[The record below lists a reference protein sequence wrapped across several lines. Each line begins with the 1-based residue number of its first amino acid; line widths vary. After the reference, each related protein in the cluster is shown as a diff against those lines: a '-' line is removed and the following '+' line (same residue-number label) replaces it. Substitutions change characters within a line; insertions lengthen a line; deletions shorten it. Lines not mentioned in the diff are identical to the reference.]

1 MKLVWGTPAVPGGR
15 WRGGLLNLRSIRRL
29 AGDAD
34 ARARTLEAYKRH
46 RIHVSLRGL
55 GVWMLSLAIG
65 GHLVGAGVIAWR
77 LHTTTAHNQ
86 IGYADLVLPWRWSGL
101 DEKRGAALIAQ
112 ARDRLA
118 AGDLSTGFQ
127 LLRAGLGRQP
137 GDLAARLDLA
147 RLHAT
152 LRLNGKA
159 ARLLE
164 DGLALGQPDRRY
176 LETLLALLA
185 DTGQPPRRA
194 AVAARALA
202 DRGPTDP
209 LRPWLVT
216 ENLHA
221 LRAVGQP
228 EAALALAAR
237 ELPPDEP
244 TRRELEILSKLEN
257 GHGAEAAAMA
267 ERWIKDA
274 PDRPEPLR
282 LRATIAR
289 QAGDLP
295 TLRANLDALR
305 RLAPEPPDTYLF
317 AYVQSRRAGDEAGA
331 RDAWDRLMLRH
342 GADPELHL
350 ALALVLTDLQDR
362 AGLDQLA
369 ATCRELG
376 ASTDPVWWARLQLAR
391 LDRDWPGVRAAAQEL
406 RRSGT
411 RTHTTDVEIADAL
424 ARSKLEGGTG
434 PRSDLIETVARLALP
449 LPTSLATLDF
459 LISEGDGPTARE
471 ILNLIEG
478 PYADAE
484 GLTRRRDAIAALP
497 TPPEPAPAPER
508 PATPEFSGYE
518 AFAEIFRTGLA
529 AGREAEMRA
538 LLTEVRRSGADWA
551 AVATARLD
559 ALELPLAARD
569 PDPSRARLLARS
581 LLARG
586 EAFASD
592 VLSVARACQA
602 AGDTDRARLL
612 VRELLRAHPDDPEA
626 LASLQA
632 WTPTEAE
639 PGRRE

>member
-29 AGDAD
+29 VGDAD

-55 GVWMLSLAIG
+55 GVWLLSLALS
-65 GHLVGAGVIAWR
+65 GHLLGAGVIAWR
-77 LHTTTAHNQ
+77 LRSTTPHNQ
-86 IGYADLVLPWRWSGL
+86 IGYVDLVLPWRWSGL
-101 DEKRGAALIAQ
+101 DAKRGAALIAQ

-118 AGDLSTGFQ
+118 AGDLTTGFQ
-127 LLRAGLGRQP
+127 LLRAGLGRHP
-137 GDLAARLDLA
+137 SDLAARLDLA

-164 DGLALGQPDRRY
+164 DGLALGRPDQRY
-176 LETLLALLA
+176 LETLFALLA
-185 DTGQPPRRA
+185 DTGQPTRRA
-194 AVAARALA
+194 TVAARALA
-202 DRGPTDP
+202 DRGPDDP
-209 LRPWLVT
+209 LRPWLVI

-221 LRAVGQP
+221 LRATGQP

-237 ELPPDEP
+237 ELSPDDA
-244 TRRELEILSKLEN
+244 TRRELEILSALEN
-257 GHGAEAAAMA
+257 DQGTTATALA
-267 ERWIKDA
+267 ERWIKEA

-289 QAGDLP
+289 QSGDIP
-295 TLRANLDALR
+295 ALRTALEALR

-317 AYVQSRRAGDEAGA
+317 AYVQSHRAGDETGA

-362 AGLDQLA
+362 PGLDRLA

-376 ASTDPVWWARLQLAR
+376 ASADPVWWARLQLAR
-391 LDRDWPGVRAAAQEL
+391 QDRDWPAVRAAAEEL
-406 RRSGT
+406 RRAGA
-411 RTHTTDVEIADAL
+411 RTYTTEVEIADAL
-424 ARSKLEGGTG
+424 ARLKLEGGTG
-434 PRSDLIETVARLALP
+434 PRSDLIETVARVALP
-449 LPTSLATLDF
+449 LSASLATLDV
-459 LISEGDGPTARE
+459 LIAEGDGTTARE
-471 ILNLIEG
+471 LLNLIEG

-484 GLTRRRDAIAALP
+484 GLAARRDAIAALP
-497 TPPEPAPAPER
+497 VPVEPTLQPERPPAPEF
-508 PATPEFSGYE
+508 ASFD
-518 AFAEIFRTGLA
+518 AFAETFRGHINS
-529 AGREAEMRA
+529 GREAEARA
-538 LLTEVRRSGADWA
+538 LLAAVRRSGADWA

-569 PDPSRARLLARS
+569 ADPARARLLARA

-586 EAFASD
+586 DAFSSD
-592 VLSVARACQA
+592 VLAVAHACHA

-612 VRELLRAHPDDPEA
+612 VRERLRTRPDDPEA
-626 LASLQA
+626 LAYLHA
-632 WTPTEAE
+632 WTPSE
-639 PGRRE
+639 PPPDPRQ